1 MEEEHNGQQYQ
12 GLHNMG
18 TRLVYV
24 PSDVPVPQHLKDP
37 SAAED
42 AEREARGV
50 AIDLSRKS
58 NEEAIN
64 EWKLREDLIIND
76 LTTRMDQPIELEAT
90 DNPLDYSFKPRKQQL
105 EVAEGSRT
113 RRIIEGK
120 SNVIITTGSLE
131 DPTAVTTR
139 IADDSDTNEFS
150 QMLTK
155 ATNSC
160 KMN

>member
-1 MEEEHNGQQYQ
+1 MGIGRLELSKELIALVCGCVMEEEHNGQQYQ

-58 NEEAIN
+58 SEEAIN

-76 LTTRMDQPIELEAT
+76 LTTRMDQPIELEG
-90 DNPLDYSFKPRKQQL
+90 KQFP
-105 EVAEGSRT
+105 A
-113 RRIIEGK
+113 
-120 SNVIITTGSLE
+120 
-131 DPTAVTTR
+131 PTNICCR
-139 IADDSDTNEFS
+139 Y
-150 QMLTK
+150 L
-155 ATNSC
+155 
-160 KMN
+160 